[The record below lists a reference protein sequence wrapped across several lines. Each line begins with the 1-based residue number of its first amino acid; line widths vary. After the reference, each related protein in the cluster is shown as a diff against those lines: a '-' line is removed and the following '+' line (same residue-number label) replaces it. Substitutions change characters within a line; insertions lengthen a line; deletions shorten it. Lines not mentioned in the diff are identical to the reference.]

1 MMSIRD
7 RLRRPA
13 ANARFERAR
22 DTLDKGEYEEAAR
35 QFEAV
40 VAEVDDWPDAWFN
53 LGLAYK
59 FLHAWPN
66 SARCNARAAE
76 LRPDY
81 EEAWWNG
88 GVAATALRD
97 WTMARRCW
105 RGIGIEPDDRDGPP
119 EMNLGSS
126 PVRLWAPNGGRE
138 TIWGTR
144 IDPCRLRIDSVP
156 TPESGHRWADVIL
169 HDVVPNGTRFAS
181 GQTWSVFDEL
191 IRMDASPHPTHRSD
205 VTVPTD
211 DDWENLH
218 ERFHDAG
225 LGIEDWSSSVRPI
238 CKQCDTSTVHTH
250 ASEADTTPIRLVVRS
265 FGFGGPASSVER
277 VLGEWAGSGA
287 GRAFERLDDAQTWSP
302 EPPEGGRVH

>member
-1 MMSIRD
+1 M
-7 RLRRPA
+7 
-13 ANARFERAR
+13 RFDRAR
-22 DTLDKGEYEEAAR
+22 EALDKGEYEEAAR
-35 QFEAV
+35 GFEAV
-40 VAEVDDWPDAWFN
+40 VAEVDGWPDAWFN

-59 FLHAWPN
+59 FLRDWPN

-126 PVRLWAPNGGRE
+126 PVRLWTADGGRE

-156 TPESGHRWADVIL
+156 LANSGHRWGDVIL
-169 HDVVPNGTRFAS
+169 HDVVPNGTRFRR
-181 GQTWSVFDEL
+181 GRTWSVFDEL
-191 IRMDASPHPTHRSD
+191 IRMDASPHPTLRCD

-218 ERFHDAG
+218 ERFLDAG
-225 LGIEDWSSSVRPI
+225 LGAEDWSSVNLI
-238 CKQCDTSTVHTH
+238 CKQCDESSVHTH
-250 ASEADTTPIRLVVRS
+250 ATVTDAAPIRLVVRP

-277 VLGEWAGSGA
+277 VLGEWAAAGD
-287 GRAFERLDDAQTWSP
+287 GRAFGPLDDAETSQ
-302 EPPEGGRVH
+302 PPGPPDGGWVH